1 MTVEF
6 IYVLNTGELLTYLQS
21 WANNFDIIVEKAD
34 AKEDLS
40 DIIDGVVLIHEN
52 HNIQK
57 DMEELVAALDKNNC
71 PGHRVDINGTLAATK
86 SNFEMWVERNKT
98 KRLLFV
104 GKDDLVKS
112 ENFERFFNS
121 LIAHKQ
127 A

>member
-1 MTVEF
+1 
-6 IYVLNTGELLTYLQS
+6 
-21 WANNFDIIVEKAD
+21 
-34 AKEDLS
+34 
-40 DIIDGVVLIHEN
+40 
-52 HNIQK
+52 
-57 DMEELVAALDKNNC
+57 
-71 PGHRVDINGTLAATK
+71 
-86 SNFEMWVERNKT
+86 MWVERNKT